1 MTVGIPVELVSRA
14 AVEEHG
20 TSGLVIVVF
29 DDSNK
34 IGTDVALHGC
44 LQSCISNPI
53 EDLLEVYKNMIEV
66 LLVLVTFLTEDP

>member
-1 MTVGIPVELVSRA
+1 MELVSRA

-20 TSGLVIVVF
+20 TNGLVIAVF

-44 LQSCISNPI
+44 LQSCMSNPI
-53 EDLLEVYKNMIEV
+53 EGLLEVYENMIEV